1 MERLSLREAATRTSL
16 SVTTL
21 RRYIRSGRLRAEKC
35 NGRFGPEYFVSE
47 GDLEAAGLDVAPASS
62 LPVPRAHDLPV
73 APLER
78 VLRDTGPVDLFRDLQ
93 MKHEQLLVQYGMV
106 RAAGLRFVE
115 TRDESESRRKQVDD
129 LRTQITRLK
138 ESFARESVELRRKTR
153 AAELEAE
160 GFKLEAAALR
170 EKVRGLEMLTR
181 NAVTSETIDR
191 KFEEILS
198 QSRRVERLEARA
210 PGLPSGRPVP
220 SAEPTDHRAAGS
232 SARRLQISLHIPRR
246 FTRSTRSTRRPGVS
260 RTVSIGRSSLKP
272 IHWVAGVSHPSI

>member
-21 RRYIRSGRLRAEKC
+21 RRYIRSGRLRAEKR

-47 GDLEAAGLDVAPASS
+47 GDLESAGLDVAPVSS
-62 LPVPRAHDLPV
+62 LPVPRAHDLPA

-78 VLRDTGPVDLFRDLQ
+78 ILRDTVPVDLFRDLQ

-115 TRDESESRRKQVDD
+115 TRDEAESRRRQVEE
-129 LRTQITRLK
+129 LQGQIARLK
-138 ESFARESVELRRKTR
+138 ESSAREGVELRRKTR

-198 QSRRVERLEARA
+198 QSRRVERLEARSA
-210 PGLPSGRPVP
+210 GRPLT
-220 SAEPTDHRAAGS
+220 SSEPTDH
-232 SARRLQISLHIPRR
+232 
-246 FTRSTRSTRRPGVS
+246 
-260 RTVSIGRSSLKP
+260 
-272 IHWVAGVSHPSI
+272 